1 MSEKKYYRV
10 IRTVTTV
17 DYDSC
22 YVKAE
27 DEDDACDLAEYH
39 GFDDVL
45 SINAEVDYDVQE
57 VSREEAIRHDVL
69 DLDDEDED
77 GDYDEE
83 DDGE

>member
-39 GFDDVL
+39 EFSDVL

-69 DLDDEDED
+69 DLDDEDD
-77 GDYDEE
+77 DYDEE
-83 DDGE
+83 EDEE